1 MALKS
6 TIFKVKLT
14 IADMDRHYYGDHQ
27 LTLAQHP
34 SETDL
39 RLLVRMI
46 AFALNASDQLSF
58 TKGLSSENEEAEL
71 WERSLSGEIALWV
84 EFGQADEKWLRKACG
99 RAKRVHLYCY
109 GGRSTDVWWQQ
120 QQSALQRYQ
129 NLRIWQLP
137 EDGLQQGLKL
147 IQRQMTLQCTITE
160 GQIWLS
166 DDEQTVHLQP
176 VQLKG
181 EP

>member
-6 TIFKVKLT
+6 TIYKVKLN
-14 IADMDRHYYGDHQ
+14 IADMDRGYYGDHQ

-39 RLLVRMI
+39 RLMVRI
-46 AFALNASDQLSF
+46 LAFALNASDSLTF
-58 TKGLSSENEEAEL
+58 TKGLSSEEDEAEL
-71 WERSLSGEIALWV
+71 WDRSLSGEIALWV

-99 RAKRVHLYCY
+99 RAQKVHLYCY

-120 QQSALQRYQ
+120 QQAALQRYQ
-129 NLRIWQLP
+129 NLSIWQLP
-137 EDGLQQGLKL
+137 EDSLQACLEL
-147 IQRQMTLQCTITE
+147 VQRQMELQCSITE

-166 DDEQTVHLQP
+166 DSSHNVHLQP
-176 VQLKG
+176 ELLK
-181 EP
+181 E

>member
-6 TIFKVKLT
+6 TIFKVKLN
-14 IADMDRHYYGDHQ
+14 IADMDRGYYGDHQ

-39 RLLVRMI
+39 RLMVRI
-46 AFALNASDQLSF
+46 LAFALNASDSLTF
-58 TKGLSSENEEAEL
+58 TKGLSSEEDEAEL
-71 WERSLSGEIALWV
+71 WDRSLNGEIALWV

-99 RAKRVHLYCY
+99 RAKKVHLYCY

-120 QQSALQRYQ
+120 QQAALQRYQ
-129 NLRIWQLP
+129 NLSIWQLP
-137 EDGLQQGLKL
+137 EDGLQACLTL
-147 IQRQMTLQCTITE
+147 VQRQMELQCSITE

-166 DDEQTVHLQP
+166 DHSHNVHLQP
-176 VQLKG
+176 QLLK
-181 EP
+181 E